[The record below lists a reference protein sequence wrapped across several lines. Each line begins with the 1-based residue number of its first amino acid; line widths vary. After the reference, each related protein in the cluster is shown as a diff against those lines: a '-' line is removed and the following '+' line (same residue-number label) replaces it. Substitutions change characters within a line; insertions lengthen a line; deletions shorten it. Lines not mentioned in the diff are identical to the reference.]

1 MAGNEVMY
9 CKCNYLI

>member
-9 CKCNYLI
+9 CECNYLI